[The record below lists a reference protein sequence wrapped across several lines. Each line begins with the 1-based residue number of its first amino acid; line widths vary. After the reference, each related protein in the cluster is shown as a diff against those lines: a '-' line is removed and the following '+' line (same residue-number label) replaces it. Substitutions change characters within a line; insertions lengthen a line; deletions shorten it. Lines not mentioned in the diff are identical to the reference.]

1 MNTLHI
7 ILAIQ
12 RAEASGFYYF
22 AAALKEML
30 KRQLAES
37 QHEH

>member
-1 MNTLHI
+1 MSTLNI
-7 ILAIQ
+7 MLAIQ

-30 KRQLAES
+30 KRQLTEPN
-37 QHEH
+37 HER